1 MPDIVDKIL
10 NDNCIEN
17 QYQFEFEKKKQ
28 KKEHIKSIYVGNYR
42 IQMHSTNAITI
53 ETNSYE
59 VYLDDSTCEDLV
71 EIRPK
76 EEKENEI

>member
-1 MPDIVDKIL
+1 MIDIVDKVL
-10 NDNCIEN
+10 NDTCIQN
-17 QYQFEFEKKKQ
+17 QYQFEFEKK

-53 ETNSYE
+53 YTDDHE
-59 VYLDDSTCEDLV
+59 VYLDKSTCEDLI

-76 EEKENEI
+76 EEKENESC

>member
-1 MPDIVDKIL
+1 MTDIVDKVL
-10 NDNCIEN
+10 NDSCIEN

-42 IQMHSTNAITI
+42 IQMHSTNSITI
-53 ETNSYE
+53 YTDDHE
-59 VYLDDSTCEDLV
+59 VYLDKSTYEDLI

-76 EEKENEI
+76 EEKENAC

>member
-10 NDNCIEN
+10 NDSCIEN

>member
-10 NDNCIEN
+10 NDSYIEN

-59 VYLDDSTCEDLV
+59 VYLDDSTAEDLV

-76 EEKENEI
+76 EEKEND

>member
-28 KKEHIKSIYVGNYR
+28 KKELIKSIYIGNFR
-42 IQMHSTNAITI
+42 IEMLTI
-53 ETNSYE
+53 NSIIIYTDNFE
-59 VYLDDSTCEDLV
+59 VSLDKSIYEDLI
-71 EIRPK
+71 EINPK
-76 EEKENEI
+76 EKKENE

>member
-1 MPDIVDKIL
+1 
-10 NDNCIEN
+10 
-17 QYQFEFEKKKQ
+17 
-28 KKEHIKSIYVGNYR
+28 
-42 IQMHSTNAITI
+42 MHSTNAITI

-76 EEKENEI
+76 EEKEND

>member
-28 KKEHIKSIYVGNYR
+28 KKELIKSIYIGNFR
-42 IQMHSTNAITI
+42 IEMLTI
-53 ETNSYE
+53 NSIIIYTDNFE
-59 VYLDDSTCEDLV
+59 VSLDKSIYEDLI
-71 EIRPK
+71 EINPK
-76 EEKENEI
+76 EEKENE

>member
-1 MPDIVDKIL
+1 MNDIVDKIL
-10 NDNCIEN
+10 NDSCIEN

>member
-10 NDNCIEN
+10 NDSYIEN

-76 EEKENEI
+76 EEKEND